1 MITKLKTIPQVVAEI
16 TAEERNLLAI
26 IDILYSF
33 LHTGQL
39 HVYIVNDT
47 PLLDI
52 DEVSLLIAEKFIGR
66 SSSNS

>member
-33 LHTGQL
+33 LLTGQL
-39 HVYIVNDT
+39 HVYIVNET

-66 SSSNS
+66 NSSNS